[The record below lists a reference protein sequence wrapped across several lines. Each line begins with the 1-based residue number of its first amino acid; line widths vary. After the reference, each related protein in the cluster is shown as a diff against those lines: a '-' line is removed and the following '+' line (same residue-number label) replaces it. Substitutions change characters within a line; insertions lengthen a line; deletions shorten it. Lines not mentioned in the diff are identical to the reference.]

1 MESPS
6 FDSLEQSHIMGKLI
20 VLMIDGVS
28 ADHYAQDKGR
38 FPHFAA
44 LEARGFRIE
53 RLYSEVLG
61 TSLPGR
67 TSILTGATAD
77 VSGVY
82 GNKIWDGEQFRYANP
97 NDIRVPTLPQR
108 AKAAGMDVASIGFG
122 MVRPEDANIFRAP
135 WWSGTFIQRARDAE
149 ATPADA
155 SWRRVALHDPGE
167 RFELICANAGLP
179 STLPMV
185 SFDDDAQKAMFGI
198 LADIAMFDWV
208 GAIATCPNPPDLIMS
223 EFLIP
228 DIFQHN
234 IGYRSDLAH
243 WSVMQADAA
252 LGRILQWLRNA
263 GVEDDWNIA
272 VLSDHG
278 HSPIE
283 KALQP
288 QVIIP
293 GVRTQSEGG
302 CLLVAPRDA
311 EELAMVTE
319 KLAPFGVEPFA
330 NTCIPPEMRQ
340 QVYVFVAP
348 ERVSFEQDDI
358 SATEPILPPKAVSS
372 HGQHPGLPGDDRF
385 ALFAGPDVPHGSAFD
400 AAATQVAP
408 TLAGLLGLSLNEYTA
423 QPVFSFAETGAVGD

>member
-1 MESPS
+1 MR
-6 FDSLEQSHIMGKLI
+6 KLM

-44 LEARGFRIE
+44 LERRGFRIE
-53 RLYSEVLG
+53 RLRSEVLG

-82 GNKIWDGEQFRYANP
+82 ANKIWDGSDFRYANP
-97 NDIRVPTLPQR
+97 DDIRVPTLPAR
-108 AKAAGMDVASIGFG
+108 AKAAGLKVAAIGMG
-122 MVRPEDANIFRAP
+122 MVRPEDTDIFRAP
-135 WWSGTFIQRARDAE
+135 WWSGNFIQRARDAE
-149 ATPADA
+149 PAPADLA
-155 SWRRVALHDPGE
+155 WLRVALHNPGSE
-167 RFELICANAGLP
+167 FEEVCDDAGLP
-179 STLPMV
+179 RTLP
-185 SFDDDAQKAMFGI
+185 SIDPTNDAMKAMYGI
-198 LADIAMFDWV
+198 QSDMAMFDWV
-208 GAIATCPNPPDLIMS
+208 GAIAASANPPDLILS

-252 LGRILQWLRNA
+252 LGRILQRLRNA
-263 GVEDDWNIA
+263 GVEDDWNIV

-288 QVIIP
+288 QVILP

-302 CLLVAPRDA
+302 CLLVAPRDSD
-311 EELAMVTE
+311 ELRLVSE
-319 KLAPFGVEPFA
+319 KLAAFDVEPYP
-330 NTCIPPEMRQ
+330 NDCVPPDMRD
-340 QVYVFVAP
+340 QVAIFVSP
-348 ERVSFEQDDI
+348 EGVSFEQDDAD
-358 SATEPILPPKAVSS
+358 ATEPVMRPKAVSS
-372 HGQHPGLPGDDRF
+372 HGQRPGLPGDDRF
-385 ALFAGPDVPHGSAFD
+385 AIFAGPAVRSGVLVE

-408 TLAGLLGLSLNEYTA
+408 TLASILGLPMDGFSA
-423 QPVFSFAETGAVGD
+423 ASVFPG